1 MELEHRRSFLALAGQ
16 LHFGRTARLLNV
28 SQPALTKRIR
38 QLESEIGGQLFRR
51 GRNGT
56 HLTDLGGLLRVEA
69 GKLVLLA
76 DQLLNDMRRATRGE
90 IGKLSIGFGFHTFD
104 LVPRV
109 VAQLRRRAPEVQ
121 VKLRDMSTREQ
132 LLALSSGTIDIGFV
146 RLPVAGDFEQLP
158 VSQDS
163 LAIVCSLEWKG
174 KRHLRL
180 ADCREEAFL
189 MLSLERSPTFREHAL
204 RLCAK
209 YGFAPRI
216 VQEAHEL
223 PTLFAL
229 ARAGGGI
236 ALVPVSA
243 CRAGISGVRVHPISD
258 KEALWTVGAAWR
270 KGENSVLVASFL
282 ELLQKELVHRLTY
295 HGDVVA
301 FKMGRRQ
308 GARRAHI

>member
-1 MELEHRRSFLALAGQ
+1 MELELLRSFLALAGQ

-56 HLTDLGGLLRVEA
+56 RLTDVGGLLLDQA
-69 GKLVLLA
+69 GELVRRA
-76 DQLLNDMRRATRGE
+76 DQLLDDMRRAARGE

-132 LLALSSGTIDIGFV
+132 LVGLSSGTIDIGFV
-146 RLPVAGDFEQLP
+146 RLPVADDFEQLP
-158 VSQDS
+158 VIQDS
-163 LAIVCSLEWKG
+163 LAIVRSLESKG

-180 ADCREEAFL
+180 ADCREEAFV
-189 MLSLERSPTFREHAL
+189 MLSLERSPTFRQHTL

-209 YGFAPRI
+209 YGFSPRI

-223 PTLFAL
+223 STLFAL
-229 ARAGGGI
+229 ARAGVGFTV
-236 ALVPVSA
+236 VPISA
-243 CRAGISGVRVHPISD
+243 CRAGTRGVRVHPISD

-270 KGENSVLVASFL
+270 KGEKSVLVARFL
-282 ELLQKELVHRLTY
+282 ELLKKELNQKSQLNKSRS
-295 HGDVVA
+295 A
-301 FKMGRRQ
+301 
-308 GARRAHI
+308 

>member
-1 MELEHRRSFLALAGQ
+1 MELAQLRSFLALAGQ

-38 QLESEIGGQLFRR
+38 QLESEIGAQLFRR

-56 HLTDLGGLLRVEA
+56 HLTEVGGLLLDEA
-69 GKLVLLA
+69 GQLVGLA
-76 DQLLNDMRRATRGE
+76 DQLVSDMRRAARGE

-132 LLALSSGTIDIGFV
+132 LAGLSSGAIDIGFV
-146 RLPVAGDFEQLP
+146 RLPVGGDFEQLP
-158 VSQDS
+158 VIRDS
-163 LAIVCSLEWKG
+163 LAIVRSLESKE

-180 ADCREEAFL
+180 ADCREEAFI
-189 MLSLERSPTFREHAL
+189 MLSSERSPTFRQHAL

-209 YGFAPRI
+209 YGFSPRI

-229 ARAGGGI
+229 ARAGVGVAI
-236 ALVPVSA
+236 VPISA
-243 CRAGISGVRVHPISD
+243 CRAGTRGVRVHPIPD

-270 KGENSVLVASFL
+270 KGEKSVLVSSFL
-282 ELLQKELVHRLTY
+282 ELLKKELDRPERKRELLTETL
-295 HGDVVA
+295 GS
-301 FKMGRRQ
+301 
-308 GARRAHI
+308 

>member
-1 MELEHRRSFLALAGQ
+1 MELELLRSFLALAGQ

-56 HLTDLGGLLRVEA
+56 RLTDVGGLLLDQA
-69 GKLVLLA
+69 GELVRRA
-76 DQLLNDMRRATRGE
+76 DQLLDDMRRAARGE

-132 LLALSSGTIDIGFV
+132 LVGLSSGTIDIGFV
-146 RLPVAGDFEQLP
+146 RLPVADDFEQFP
-158 VSQDS
+158 VIQDS
-163 LAIVCSLEWKG
+163 LAIVRSLESKG

-180 ADCREEAFL
+180 ADCREEAFV
-189 MLSLERSPTFREHAL
+189 MLSLERSPTFRQHTL

-209 YGFAPRI
+209 YGFSPRI

-223 PTLFAL
+223 STLFAL
-229 ARAGGGI
+229 ARAGVGV
-236 ALVPVSA
+236 AVVPISA
-243 CRAGISGVRVHPISD
+243 CRAGTRGVRVHPISD

-270 KGENSVLVASFL
+270 KGEKSVLVARFL
-282 ELLQKELVHRLTY
+282 ELLKKELNQKSQLNESRS
-295 HGDVVA
+295 A
-301 FKMGRRQ
+301 
-308 GARRAHI
+308 

>member
-1 MELEHRRSFLALAGQ
+1 MELELLRSFLALAGQ

-56 HLTDLGGLLRVEA
+56 RLTDVGGLLLDQA
-69 GKLVLLA
+69 GELVRRA
-76 DQLLNDMRRATRGE
+76 DQLLDDMRRAARGE

-132 LLALSSGTIDIGFV
+132 LVGLSSGTIDIGFV
-146 RLPVAGDFEQLP
+146 RLPVADDFEQLP
-158 VSQDS
+158 VIQDS
-163 LAIVCSLEWKG
+163 LAIVRSLESKG
-174 KRHLRL
+174 KRHLGL
-180 ADCREEAFL
+180 ADCREEVFV
-189 MLSLERSPTFREHAL
+189 MLSLERSPTFRQHTL

-209 YGFAPRI
+209 YGFSPRI

-223 PTLFAL
+223 STLFAL
-229 ARAGGGI
+229 ARAGVG
-236 ALVPVSA
+236 LTVVPISA
-243 CRAGISGVRVHPISD
+243 CRAGTRGVRVHPISD

-270 KGENSVLVASFL
+270 KGEKSVLVARFL
-282 ELLQKELVHRLTY
+282 ELLKKELNQKSQLNESRS
-295 HGDVVA
+295 A
-301 FKMGRRQ
+301 
-308 GARRAHI
+308 

>member
-1 MELEHRRSFLALAGQ
+1 MELELLRSFLALAGQ

-132 LLALSSGTIDIGFV
+132 LVGLSSGTIDIGFV
-146 RLPVAGDFEQLP
+146 RLPVADDFEQLP
-158 VSQDS
+158 VIQDS
-163 LAIVCSLEWKG
+163 LANVHSLESKG

-180 ADCREEAFL
+180 ADCREEAFV
-189 MLSLERSPTFREHAL
+189 MLSLERSPTFRQHTL

-209 YGFAPRI
+209 YGFSPRI

-223 PTLFAL
+223 STLFAL
-229 ARAGGGI
+229 ARAGVGFTV
-236 ALVPVSA
+236 VPISA
-243 CRAGISGVRVHPISD
+243 CRAGTRGVRVHPISD

-270 KGENSVLVASFL
+270 KGEKSVLVARFL
-282 ELLQKELVHRLTY
+282 ELLKKELNQKSQLNESRS
-295 HGDVVA
+295 A
-301 FKMGRRQ
+301 
-308 GARRAHI
+308 

>member
-1 MELEHRRSFLALAGQ
+1 MELELLRSFLALAGQ

-56 HLTDLGGLLRVEA
+56 RLTDVGGLLLDQA
-69 GKLVLLA
+69 GELVRRA
-76 DQLLNDMRRATRGE
+76 DQLLDDMRRAARGE

-132 LLALSSGTIDIGFV
+132 LVGLSSGTIDIGFV
-146 RLPVAGDFEQLP
+146 RLPVADDFEQLP
-158 VSQDS
+158 VIQDS
-163 LAIVCSLEWKG
+163 LAIVRSLESKG

-180 ADCREEAFL
+180 ADCREEAFV
-189 MLSLERSPTFREHAL
+189 MLSLERSPTFRQHTL
-204 RLCAK
+204 HLCAK
-209 YGFAPRI
+209 YGFSPRI

-223 PTLFAL
+223 STLFAL
-229 ARAGGGI
+229 ARAGVGFTV
-236 ALVPVSA
+236 VPISA
-243 CRAGISGVRVHPISD
+243 CRAGTRGVRVHPISD

-270 KGENSVLVASFL
+270 KGEKSVLVARFL
-282 ELLQKELVHRLTY
+282 ELLKKELNQKSQLNESRS
-295 HGDVVA
+295 A
-301 FKMGRRQ
+301 
-308 GARRAHI
+308 

>member
-1 MELEHRRSFLALAGQ
+1 MELALLRSFLALAGQ

-56 HLTDLGGLLRVEA
+56 RLTDVGGLLLDQA
-69 GKLVLLA
+69 GELVRRA
-76 DQLLNDMRRATRGE
+76 DQLLDDMRRAARGE

-132 LLALSSGTIDIGFV
+132 LVGLSSGTIDIGFV
-146 RLPVAGDFEQLP
+146 RLPVADDFEQLP
-158 VSQDS
+158 VIQDS
-163 LAIVCSLEWKG
+163 LAIVRSLESKG
-174 KRHLRL
+174 KQHLRL
-180 ADCREEAFL
+180 ADCREEAFV
-189 MLSLERSPTFREHAL
+189 MLSLERSPTFRQHTL

-209 YGFAPRI
+209 YGFSPRI

-223 PTLFAL
+223 STLFAL
-229 ARAGGGI
+229 ARAGVGFTV
-236 ALVPVSA
+236 VPISA
-243 CRAGISGVRVHPISD
+243 CRAGTRGVREHPISD

-270 KGENSVLVASFL
+270 KGEKSVLVARFL
-282 ELLQKELVHRLTY
+282 ELLKKELNQKSQLNESRS
-295 HGDVVA
+295 A
-301 FKMGRRQ
+301 
-308 GARRAHI
+308 

>member
-1 MELEHRRSFLALAGQ
+1 MELALLRSFLALAGQ

-56 HLTDLGGLLRVEA
+56 RLTDVGGLLLDQA
-69 GKLVLLA
+69 GELVRRA
-76 DQLLNDMRRATRGE
+76 DQLLDDMRRAARGE

-132 LLALSSGTIDIGFV
+132 LVGLSSGTIDIGFV
-146 RLPVAGDFEQLP
+146 RLPVADDFAQLP
-158 VSQDS
+158 VIQDS
-163 LAIVCSLEWKG
+163 LAIVRSLESKG

-180 ADCREEAFL
+180 ADCREEAFV
-189 MLSLERSPTFREHAL
+189 MLSLERSPTFRQHTL

-209 YGFAPRI
+209 YGFSPRI

-223 PTLFAL
+223 STLFAL
-229 ARAGGGI
+229 ARAGVGFTV
-236 ALVPVSA
+236 VPISA
-243 CRAGISGVRVHPISD
+243 CRAGTRGVRVHPISD

-270 KGENSVLVASFL
+270 KGEKSVLVARFL
-282 ELLQKELVHRLTY
+282 ELLKKELNQKSQLNESRS
-295 HGDVVA
+295 A
-301 FKMGRRQ
+301 
-308 GARRAHI
+308 